1 MDGLTAIVEE
11 ELLNLLDFA
20 RAVPT
25 KLGGLYALIWSNA
38 SDTFLD
44 LRLLP
49 LLEDLSL
56 PSALAWVRCGC
67 AGSCCCCGRRLRL
80 GASSAIA
87 TSWFASF
94 APLLLR
100 PRSFPPLAAP
110 TSPDLRSLRPE
121 GLLRSF
127 MTVFYEWVTVAC
139 RLYGLLIIS
148 TLPTIMIPTYR
159 ITCTM
164 LLSSDF
170 WRPLAVHLLI
180 LWFLTSPS
188 TKYLFL
194 RGEIREFCRC
204 LPPTSSEVIRYLG
217 VNIQK

>member
-1 MDGLTAIVEE
+1 MEGLTAIVEE
-11 ELLNLLDFA
+11 ELLNFLDFA

-25 KLGGLYALIWSNA
+25 KLGGLYALILSNA

-56 PSALAWVRCGC
+56 LSALAWVRCGS

-80 GASSAIA
+80 GVSSAIA
-87 TSWFASF
+87 TSWSWFDSF

-110 TSPDLRSLRPE
+110 TPTSPDFRSLRPE

-127 MTVFYEWVTVAC
+127 MTV
-139 RLYGLLIIS
+139 L
-148 TLPTIMIPTYR
+148 
-159 ITCTM
+159 
-164 LLSSDF
+164 
-170 WRPLAVHLLI
+170 
-180 LWFLTSPS
+180 
-188 TKYLFL
+188 
-194 RGEIREFCRC
+194 
-204 LPPTSSEVIRYLG
+204 
-217 VNIQK
+217 